1 MLIPDHQ
8 TAEESTH
15 TSSSSF
21 TYRKKEGTSPPLPT
35 PTESGSETGN
45 VTPEDTGPR
54 ELPQADSLYKQKVNS
69 EEILSSV
76 PRTPVFD
83 TNKTCGLVAE
93 VYHLSEKK
101 REEGTQADTLES
113 CGYSEHEQRRAD
125 SHGKFHT
132 DPGLSRSQQAMEA
145 DSTNSVRPL
154 RQTEIRPVL
163 RNAK

>member
-1 MLIPDHQ
+1 M
-8 TAEESTH
+8 
-15 TSSSSF
+15 
-21 TYRKKEGTSPPLPT
+21 
-35 PTESGSETGN
+35 TGN

-76 PRTPVFD
+76 LRTPVFD

-101 REEGTQADTLES
+101 REEGTKADTLES
-113 CGYSEHEQRRAD
+113 CGHREHERRGAD

-145 DSTNSVRPL
+145 VQTVSVL
-154 RQTEIRPVL
+154 SD
-163 RNAK
+163 